1 MEEAMLDLT
10 QARDAHI
17 NERLRS
23 EPIIWLGTTRPD
35 GRPHLVPVW
44 FLWEN
49 PTILIFSQPDNQK
62 IRNLRNNSSVTLA
75 LNAIDQGDDVV
86 MIEGRA
92 ELVDDP
98 TLKATAAA
106 YAQKY
111 DALLKRMGSTAEEMA
126 TSYSQAIRITPT
138 RFIAWT

>member
-1 MEEAMLDLT
+1 MLDLT

-17 NERLRS
+17 SERLSS
-23 EPIIWLGTTRPD
+23 EPIIWLGTTRPN

-62 IRNLRNNSSVTLA
+62 IRNLRNNSSVMLA

-98 TLKATAAA
+98 DLKATAAA

-126 TSYSQAIRITPT
+126 TSFSQAIRITPT

>member
-1 MEEAMLDLT
+1 MLDLT

-17 NERLRS
+17 NERLSS

-62 IRNLRNNSSVTLA
+62 IRNLRNNSSVMLA

-92 ELVDDP
+92 ALIDDP
-98 TLKATAAA
+98 DLKATLAA
-106 YAQKY
+106 YSQKY

-126 TSYSQAIRITPT
+126 TSFSQAMRITPT